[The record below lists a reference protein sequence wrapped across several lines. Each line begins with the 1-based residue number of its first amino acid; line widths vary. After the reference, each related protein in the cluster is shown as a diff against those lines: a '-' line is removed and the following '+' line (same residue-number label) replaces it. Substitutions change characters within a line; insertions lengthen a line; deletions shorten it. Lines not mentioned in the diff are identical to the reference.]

1 MSGAGTQSDL
11 LVLVGKVEG
20 GREALQQQAVSPD
33 FLQLRMHFGLTGR
46 AGDYEFRYFPHRVF
60 EPVAFV
66 SGTAGLSEDG
76 EFAGRQDVRSGDRLP
91 KPHA

>member
-33 FLQLRMHFGLTGR
+33 FLQ
-46 AGDYEFRYFPHRVF
+46 
-60 EPVAFV
+60 
-66 SGTAGLSEDG
+66 
-76 EFAGRQDVRSGDRLP
+76 
-91 KPHA
+91 